1 MADNA
6 QKNNDEKTVSDYQ
19 KGADR
24 IIGLVMYLEEC
35 GSTKTVIDA
44 HIRVEWN
51 HHTTTGN
58 TDTARGI
65 ADACREYFK
74 KS

>member
-1 MADNA
+1 MADDA
-6 QKNNDEKTVSDYQ
+6 KKNNESATVSDYQ

-35 GSTKTVIDA
+35 GSTKAVIDA
-44 HIRVEWN
+44 HVRVEWN
-51 HHTTTGN
+51 HHATTAN
-58 TDTARGI
+58 AETARGI
-65 ADACREYFK
+65 ADACRDHFK